1 MLASAGPNWLGS
13 PQHFAAGAIL
23 AATIVLLA
31 SRRPSR
37 WGLAATVG
45 VGVTCAAEIALKLA
59 EYLYV
64 QLTNGA
70 ISQGAYY
77 DSLVDNT
84 TTLVGA
90 LVGATLGV
98 AAVEYRARRR

>member
-1 MLASAGPNWLGS
+1 VLVSAGPDWLGS

-23 AATIVLLA
+23 AFVVVLVA
-31 SRRPSR
+31 MRYGAQ
-37 WGLAATVG
+37 WWLAAIVG

-64 QLTNGA
+64 QLSNGT

-84 TTLVGA
+84 TTLAGAVVGA
-90 LVGATLGV
+90 AIGV
-98 AAVEYRARRR
+98 AVVEFRARRR

>member
-1 MLASAGPNWLGS
+1 MLAAAGPNWLGS
-13 PQHFAAGAIL
+13 PQHFAAGTIL
-23 AATIVLLA
+23 ALAIALLA
-31 SRRPSR
+31 MRHGST
-37 WGLAATVG
+37 WWLAGIVG
-45 VGVTCAAEIALKLA
+45 VGITCAAEIALKFA

-64 QLTNGA
+64 QLTNGT

-90 LVGATLGV
+90 LAGAALGV
-98 AAVEYRARRR
+98 AAVEYRTRRR

>member
-1 MLASAGPNWLGS
+1 MVVAAGPNWLGS
-13 PQHFAAGAIL
+13 PQHFAAGVIL
-23 AATIVLLA
+23 AFTIVLLA
-31 SRRPSR
+31 MRHGSPR
-37 WGLAATVG
+37 WLAATVG

-64 QLTNGA
+64 QLTKGT

-84 TTLVGA
+84 TTFVGA
-90 LVGATLGV
+90 LVGAALGV
-98 AAVEYRARRR
+98 AAVEYRTRRR